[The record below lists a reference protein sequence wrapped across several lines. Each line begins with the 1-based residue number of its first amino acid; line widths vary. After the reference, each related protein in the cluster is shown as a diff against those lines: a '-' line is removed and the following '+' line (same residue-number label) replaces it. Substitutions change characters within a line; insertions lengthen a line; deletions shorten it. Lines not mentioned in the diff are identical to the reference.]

1 VTAQPPWKI
10 ENGRPMPANIIEA
23 ISSEWWW
30 GEWFR
35 RGNWNAWHS
44 FLAALFALP
53 MTEQQLAL
61 YHEHTGRA
69 QAPAIQAREAWAV
82 CGRRAG
88 KTRIMSTVAAWLAC
102 FVDWRPYLAPGE
114 RATIQLISGDRRQ
127 CRVALRYLR
136 SLIVQHP
143 LLKQL
148 VQREGAEEIVLNC
161 GTVIEV
167 TTASFR
173 STRGYSVAAI
183 LADEVAFWRDE
194 EGGANPAQE
203 IFTALRPAMATLP
216 RSLLMVATTPYARK
230 GIVYATWKRHWGQD
244 GDPILVWRA
253 PTRAMN
259 ATVSQAVV
267 NEALELDPSSGASEF
282 LAEFRS
288 DIETYISP
296 QVVDGCTVPG
306 RFELLP
312 RTGVQFV
319 GAIDPS
325 GGSSDSMTLAIA
337 YYDRAAKCAVLAAVR
352 ERRPPFSPDDCV
364 IEFSALLKS
373 YGVHRVVGDRYAGEW
388 PRERFKVHGITY
400 EPSAKSKSD
409 AYAELLPLL
418 NAGRVELLD
427 HRKLLAQLIGL
438 ERRTA
443 RGGRDSIDHP
453 RGAHDD
459 LINSAALALVA
470 CAEGSGR
477 RMMITP
483 AILANASRPSVRAA
497 MFQPRNTSHAW

>member
-1 VTAQPPWKI
+1 VTTSPPF
-10 ENGRPMPANIIEA
+10 EAGRPVPGDIIEA
-23 ISSEWWW
+23 TIDHWWW
-30 GEWFR
+30 GEWFK
-35 RGNWNAWHS
+35 RGDWSAWRA

-53 MTEQQLAL
+53 MSEEQLEI
-61 YHEHTGRA
+61 YREHTGRT
-69 QAPAIQAREAWAV
+69 QAPKTPARESWNI
-82 CGRRAG
+82 CGRRSG
-88 KTRIMSTVAAWLAC
+88 KTRVLATCAAWLAC
-102 FVDWRPYLAPGE
+102 FHDWRPYLAPGE
-114 RATIQLISGDRRQ
+114 RATIMIIASDRKQART
-127 CRVALRYLR
+127 ALRYLR
-136 SLIVQHP
+136 SLIMQHP

-148 VQREGAEEIVLNC
+148 VQREGAEEIALSC
-161 GTVIEV
+161 GTIIEV

-194 EGGANPAQE
+194 ESSANPAQE
-203 IFTALRPAMATLP
+203 VFAALRPSMATLP
-216 RSLLMVATTPYARK
+216 NSLLMVATTPYARK
-230 GIVYATWKRHWGQD
+230 GIVYTTWKRHWGKD

-267 NEALELDPSSGASEF
+267 NEALELDPSSGASEY
-282 LAEFRS
+282 LAEFRT
-288 DIETYISP
+288 DVETYISRE
-296 QVVDGCTVPG
+296 VVDGCTVPG

-312 RTGVQFV
+312 RSGAQFV
-319 GAIDPS
+319 AAVDPS
-325 GGSSDSMTLAIA
+325 GGSADSMTLALA
-337 YYDRAAKCAVLAAVR
+337 YYDRTAKAAVLAAVR

-373 YGVHRVVGDRYAGEW
+373 YGVHRVIGDRYAGEW

-418 NAGRVELLD
+418 NAQRVELLD
-427 HRKLLAQLIGL
+427 HRKLLAQLVGL

-443 RGGRDSIDHP
+443 RGGRDTVDHV

-459 LINSAALALVA
+459 LINAAALALVA

-477 RMMITP
+477 RMVITP
-483 AILANASRPSVRAA
+483 AILAAAARPGTAAA
-497 MFQPRNTSHAW
+497 MFQPRNAGRFY